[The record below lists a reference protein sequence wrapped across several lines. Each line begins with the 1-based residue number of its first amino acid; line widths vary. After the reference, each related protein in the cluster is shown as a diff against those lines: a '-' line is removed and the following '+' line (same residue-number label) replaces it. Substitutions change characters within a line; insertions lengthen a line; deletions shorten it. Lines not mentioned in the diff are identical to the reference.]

1 MINAVIGQLV
11 YAGAQT
17 VIILGGNVEY
27 EFVVSSQTATKLSS
41 LHGAERSNVRFLRR
55 GREKTLSGVD
65 KGQWNRA

>member
-41 LHGAERSNVRFLRR
+41 LQGAERSNVRLLAWLQH
-55 GREKTLSGVD
+55 LSLIHI
-65 KGQWNRA
+65 